1 MSEMEWLKLT
11 PDDAEYQSSAEYS
24 NRPGFPHGMVH
35 VLRNMQRNESDLPP
49 LPYGHGL
56 YLTTAELGGI
66 PIVKALVVAHLRL
79 LDICHFLT
87 PSLIYKFLG
96 DDAAVAA
103 GLPLWPEHYT
113 GDPSMRLDL
122 SWAEVSAEPFKEE

>member
-24 NRPGFPHGMVH
+24 NQSGFPHGMVH
-35 VLRNMQRNESDLPP
+35 VLRNVQRNESDLPP

-66 PIVKALVVAHLRL
+66 PIIEALLEAARKTRDRL
-79 LDICHFLT
+79 EKDYRADAEHRSILSGLGVSEWPTFM
-87 PSLIYKFLG
+87 PSEWHWLN
-96 DDAAVAA
+96 DALERWDTD
-103 GLPLWPEHYT
+103 GT
-113 GDPSMRLDL
+113 S
-122 SWAEVSAEPFKEE
+122 S